1 VDVSLNSSSTFI
13 PVEEQF
19 KFICDS
25 NCLRFRKSQ
34 FTKRSNH
41 IIVTNHFVSKALILE
56 KDTNG
61 AYKVYK
67 EVSNEV
73 EIVLIKKFIQGKND
87 FYYLEKRFY
96 NEDNEEI
103 RVVDPE
109 WVGVLALSSRTYHIK
124 DNFYLAYL
132 ANTFPILFD
141 YQPKLAIISS
151 EIDAYAY
158 GWQLRN
164 YPNIEKYE
172 LDDIVLKNFKMRPSV
187 IKGLRK
193 LGKLEEMKEYIA
205 RELSFNL
212 I

>member
-25 NCLRFRKSQ
+25 NYLRFRKSQ

-41 IIVTNHFVSKALILE
+41 IIVTNHFFSKALILE
-56 KDTNG
+56 KDTNS

-73 EIVLIKKFIQGKND
+73 EIIFTKKFIQGKND

-103 RVVDPE
+103 RVVDPKY
-109 WVGVLALSSRTYHIK
+109 VTLIRSRVFHIK
-124 DNFYLAYL
+124 DSLYLSYL
-132 ANTFPILFD
+132 PNVFLILFD
-141 YQPKLAIISS
+141 YEPKFAFINTTKIRSYDSNLLNKCPRVHIDKLDSIVFKQLKIKLIIKELA
-151 EIDAYAY
+151 
-158 GWQLRN
+158 
-164 YPNIEKYE
+164 
-172 LDDIVLKNFKMRPSV
+172 
-187 IKGLRK
+187 
-193 LGKLEEMKEYIA
+193 KLESLDKMKEYIA